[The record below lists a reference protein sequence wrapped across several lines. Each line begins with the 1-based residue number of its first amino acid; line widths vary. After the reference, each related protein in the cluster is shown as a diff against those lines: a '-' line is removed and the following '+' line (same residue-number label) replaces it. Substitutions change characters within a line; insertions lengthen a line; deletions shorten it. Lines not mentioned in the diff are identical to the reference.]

1 MTLNNHARAQYRRD
15 IRRELRSQD
24 YVLLAIITAIVMFS
38 LVSIGNCTADAAPPD
53 ASLWQ
58 KILLLKDSRY
68 VMLQAL
74 WFCTGVLL
82 MFAVTFVVD
91 YEFFGRIYLIIYALN
106 VLVLL
111 ILWIVGESTRGAV
124 SWFTIGER
132 ALQPSEFCKIAIII
146 CLSKVL
152 GEHEDKYTRL
162 TQIVKPLLMFAVPFV
177 LILLQPDLGTAL
189 VYIAILVGILFV
201 AGINFRIIA
210 TGIGCAAIAI
220 PLAVKYVLNDD
231 QRLRLNGFF
240 GLGQAA
246 STDDVYQLSQSKLAI
261 GSGGMWGRGLLA
273 EGSISQL
280 DYVPDQH
287 TDFIFSATAEAFG
300 FAGAAILILLYL
312 LLLIRLLYMAYKT
325 PDKFGKLL
333 IVGVAAMF
341 FFHIFENI
349 GMTIGLMPITGIPLP
364 FMSYGGSSMWT
375 NMISIGIA
383 QNAYCRRNR
392 VRYTNK
398 GVIQL

>member
-1 MTLNNHARAQYRRD
+1 M
-15 IRRELRSQD
+15 
-24 YVLLAIITAIVMFS
+24 
-38 LVSIGNCTADAAPPD
+38 
-53 ASLWQ
+53 
-58 KILLLKDSRY
+58 
-68 VMLQAL
+68 
-74 WFCTGVLL
+74 
-82 MFAVTFVVD
+82 
-91 YEFFGRIYLIIYALN
+91 
-106 VLVLL
+106 LVLL

-146 CLSKVL
+146 CLAKVL

-210 TGIGCAAIAI
+210 KGIGCAAIAI

-287 TDFIFSATAEAFG
+287 RTLSSPPRRKRSASRA
-300 FAGAAILILLYL
+300 
-312 LLLIRLLYMAYKT
+312 
-325 PDKFGKLL
+325 
-333 IVGVAAMF
+333 
-341 FFHIFENI
+341 
-349 GMTIGLMPITGIPLP
+349 
-364 FMSYGGSSMWT
+364 
-375 NMISIGIA
+375 
-383 QNAYCRRNR
+383 RRS
-392 VRYTNK
+392 
-398 GVIQL
+398 